1 MNDRYQKI
9 RDALAMGPTPG
20 PWKWWEHED
29 CGDCRVN
36 PRDGG
41 LLIAKCDVRNPFDP
55 EQRANAA
62 LIAACDPDTIRELL
76 EERDAL
82 RKALKELIAWV
93 PSADTYRRLGF
104 DPVAPMQAY
113 GAAKAILKKGEQS
126 MTDTTNINELAGQ
139 SEKQRA
145 TLSLVELDLRDFF
158 AAKALQ
164 GLLANNFNIDC
175 VVERAWCIAD
185 AMIKARE
192 SHND

>member
-1 MNDRYQKI
+1 MTDRYQKI

-29 CGDCRVN
+29 WGDCRVN

-82 RKALKELIAWV
+82 
-93 PSADTYRRLGF
+93 
-104 DPVAPMQAY
+104 
-113 GAAKAILKKGEQS
+113 AAKVAS
-126 MTDTTNINELAGQ
+126 YELA
-139 SEKQRA
+139 
-145 TLSLVELDLRDFF
+145 
-158 AAKALQ
+158 
-164 GLLANNFNIDC
+164 
-175 VVERAWCIAD
+175 ER
-185 AMIKARE
+185 K
-192 SHND
+192 